1 MGMDRAVAPSSS
13 QGMNTKLNYVLAS
26 TKQTHFANPVFI
38 PEMETAVTIKR
49 TFTASKQPKAHFCPS
64 DFGKRRRT
72 EIFPNAV
79 VTFYFASEPN
89 A

>member
-1 MGMDRAVAPSSS
+1 MGMDRAVVPGSS
-13 QGMNTKLNYVLAS
+13 QGVNTNYVLAS

-38 PEMETAVTIKR
+38 PEMETAVTIKSA
-49 TFTASKQPKAHFCPS
+49 FTASKQPKAHFCPS